1 MNVRESCPYCG
12 KMTDMQLVDG
22 VWKSKTCDCGK
33 DLAALANS
41 VPELIEEKPDLK
53 AKAEVLP

>member
-1 MNVRESCPYCG
+1 MKESCPYCG
-12 KMTDMQLVDG
+12 KMTDMQLVEG

-33 DLAALANS
+33 DLAALAKS

-53 AKAEVLP
+53 SKEVLP